1 MISAPRT
8 FELYWEPTRGGRYVH
23 ICDCRANW
31 AAIDLR
37 LGPSHGPIQG
47 VKARATSKG
56 AGPVPTMPRP
66 PNAGLAAKAG
76 CGRRDNLLVKRAN
89 PQSGRFPTRLFQ
101 RGSTV
106 TGTQYVVH
114 AVGGGTL
121 RFLCKQ
127 AIEDRGHGERIHICG
142 RQCRAAGDNVRPRF
156 SFPLRRLD
164 RAPGRNWFDP
174 PGAPW

>member
-1 MISAPRT
+1 MISAPRIS
-8 FELYWEPTRGGRYVH
+8 ELYWEPTRGGRYVH

-66 PNAGLAAKAG
+66 PNAGLTAKAG
-76 CGRRDNLLVKRAN
+76 CGRRDNLMVKRAH

-114 AVGGGTL
+114 AMGGGTL

-142 RQCRAAGDNVRPRF
+142 
-156 SFPLRRLD
+156 
-164 RAPGRNWFDP
+164 
-174 PGAPW
+174 